1 MNQHRWT
8 CLATVVLTTVVGP
21 IANVHANTVSQLS
34 ESGNYVPIS
43 PQSLP
48 TIVPLVVTE
57 LNPDVG
63 PAPVPQVSKLPI
75 ITVFNHKLRTP
86 WRSKQHQRSQLTSPS
101 AIAKLPIVTPVFS
114 SNVYIAVPTNPIVTA
129 VNPVAPLPLP
139 IFAPVVKTPILM
151 APLATAATLGTTIDR
166 LDATLLP
173 QSAPIIGSSK
183 DLQAKGLRQGPDL
196 PSFESGVP
204 AFGINSDRTQQIVV
218 TAIAQVGQTIV
229 APESSIAIPVETP
242 RQSTPLP
249 KLPAAISPVTT
260 STQPAATTKPALD
273 KIVTTQNGQASWYG
287 IEGGTQ
293 TANGEKY
300 NPAGLTAAHRTLP
313 FGTKVRVTSLKTG
326 KVVTVRIN
334 DRGPSSHR
342 RMIDISAGA
351 AEAIGIKNDGIGN
364 VRMEV
369 LEGEG

>member
-151 APLATAATLGTTIDR
+151 APLATAATLGTTVDR
-166 LDATLLP
+166 
-173 QSAPIIGSSK
+173 
-183 DLQAKGLRQGPDL
+183 
-196 PSFESGVP
+196 
-204 AFGINSDRTQQIVV
+204 N
-218 TAIAQVGQTIV
+218 
-229 APESSIAIPVETP
+229 
-242 RQSTPLP
+242 
-249 KLPAAISPVTT
+249 
-260 STQPAATTKPALD
+260 
-273 KIVTTQNGQASWYG
+273 
-287 IEGGTQ
+287 
-293 TANGEKY
+293 
-300 NPAGLTAAHRTLP
+300 AGCRW
-313 FGTKVRVTSLKTG
+313 G
-326 KVVTVRIN
+326 
-334 DRGPSSHR
+334 
-342 RMIDISAGA
+342 
-351 AEAIGIKNDGIGN
+351 
-364 VRMEV
+364 
-369 LEGEG
+369 